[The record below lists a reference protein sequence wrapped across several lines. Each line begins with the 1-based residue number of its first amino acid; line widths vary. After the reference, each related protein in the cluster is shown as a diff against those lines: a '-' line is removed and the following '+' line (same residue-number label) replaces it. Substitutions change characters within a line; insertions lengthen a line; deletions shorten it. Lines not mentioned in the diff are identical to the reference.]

1 MRGLPNTKRSM
12 NRSLACLAGLL
23 LIGLA
28 SCEKKASAPP
38 PPPPRV
44 TVTPII
50 QEDVLVMRNWVG
62 LLNGYQNADIK
73 AQVTGYL
80 MTQDYKEGSLV
91 KKGEVLFTIDKR
103 PFQAALAQA
112 QADYAKA
119 VANAQLAEIT
129 LDRQTQLYRTKVISQ
144 QEYDTSYQ
152 NTQASIASV
161 AAQQANVQTAQINL
175 NYCTITAPFD
185 GIAGVA
191 QAQIGDLVGPGG
203 TASVL
208 TQMSQVNPI
217 KVNFSITEEEYLG
230 AAALLKRLQQTTQ
243 QDLPERLQL
252 TLADGTV
259 YSKKGRFD
267 FVNRQVN
274 VATGTIQITAL
285 FPNDEDVLRPGLFAR
300 VTAPVEELK
309 GALVVPQAATVEL
322 QGNYLVILLGPDN
335 VVQPT
340 PIKLGPTKGEMQVIM
355 GPVKAGDK
363 VVVGGVE
370 KMRPGMKVDPQPYQ
384 PPAPH
389 LQAAPAASSEASP
402 SPGSQARHRLPR
414 PPKPEPLQGRS
425 CQPSQALGTTA
436 SPHRSSLV
444 CRTSSYVGRLW
455 RWSSPSSWSSW
466 VWFAWQV
473 CLSHSFPISFR
484 RRFKCRRPMW
494 VPMR

>member
-1 MRGLPNTKRSM
+1 
-12 NRSLACLAGLL
+12 
-23 LIGLA
+23 
-28 SCEKKASAPP
+28 
-38 PPPPRV
+38 
-44 TVTPII
+44 
-50 QEDVLVMRNWVG
+50 MRNWVG

-243 QDLPERLQL
+243 QDLPERLEL

-370 KMRPGMKVDPQPYQ
+370 KMRPGMKVDPQPFQ
-384 PPAPH
+384 PPTPH
-389 LQAAPAASSEASP
+389 VQAEPAAGSEASP
-402 SPGSQARHRLPR
+402 SPAPSPAPSPEATKTGAAAGAVVPTATGPWHNGLP
-414 PPKPEPLQGRS
+414 
-425 CQPSQALGTTA
+425 T
-436 SPHRSSLV
+436 
-444 CRTSSYVGRLW
+444 
-455 RWSSPSSWSSW
+455 
-466 VWFAWQV
+466 
-473 CLSHSFPISFR
+473 
-484 RRFKCRRPMW
+484 
-494 VPMR
+494 

>member
-1 MRGLPNTKRSM
+1 M
-12 NRSLACLAGLL
+12 NRSLACIAGLL
-23 LIGLA
+23 LVGLA
-28 SCEKKASAPP
+28 SCGKKASAPP

-44 TVTPII
+44 TVTPVI
-50 QEDVLVMRNWVG
+50 QQDVLVTRNWVG

-243 QDLPERLQL
+243 QDLPERLEL

-370 KMRPGMKVDPQPYQ
+370 KMRPGMKVDPQPFQ
-384 PPAPH
+384 PPTPH
-389 LQAAPAASSEASP
+389 VQAEPAAGSEASP
-402 SPGSQARHRLPR
+402 SPAPSPAPSPEATKTGAAAGAVVPTATGPWHNGLP
-414 PPKPEPLQGRS
+414 
-425 CQPSQALGTTA
+425 T
-436 SPHRSSLV
+436 
-444 CRTSSYVGRLW
+444 
-455 RWSSPSSWSSW
+455 
-466 VWFAWQV
+466 
-473 CLSHSFPISFR
+473 
-484 RRFKCRRPMW
+484 
-494 VPMR
+494 